1 MIKVGPVPLDRFC
14 ARSFELQR
22 IDKIKKDFLKGYRR
36 NLAILGPVNIGKTSL
51 ILKYIHHVLGKDLF
65 PIYINLEEGF
75 LKDSFLGSL
84 FFFLNK
90 FSDKAFPALGNGEEV
105 LGEKFSYFKK
115 FVHNLEECYR
125 NGDYGEL
132 LQDLLQLDKIIYR
145 HLKLRCVY
153 IIDEFFT
160 LEDLKI
166 NSWARLLREH
176 IMLNDNSLFILIS
189 SDVQKA
195 KSILHSEF
203 SLLFGNFEILELK
216 RFSYSEAI
224 EFLNHRGVSAASR
237 VLDILIFLT
246 AGYPL
251 YLDILTG
258 WIKDNLR
265 ALDEEGLIVAIRE
278 NILDNK
284 GFLYRYF
291 QEKLS
296 SSLPYKENREYLS
309 FVLEVAKGNIR
320 KKELEEKLRP
330 GLLTTSLNGHLEKSG
345 SFYRIKD
352 PLFRLWLLYA
362 YQPNVMGLKLSKR
375 EELELFSRG
384 IGNII
389 PRIYNPNDRRE
400 QKQVVQLVK
409 DLLSSFSNEYV
420 VINGRRKLLPKFTS
434 IIEKEISPEIL
445 CLVAKKKK
453 GAPWVVVVCF
463 QVPDEGTAIKLNRTF
478 LKGDYYRIFVP
489 LKSVGVNIST
499 ILKAGGFW
507 VWDMELLNYLLE
519 LYRPGY
525 IVVERD

>member
-90 FSDKAFPALGNGEEV
+90 FSDKAFPALRNGEEV
-105 LGEKFSYFKK
+105 LGEEFSYFKK

-345 SFYRIKD
+345 S
-352 PLFRLWLLYA
+352 
-362 YQPNVMGLKLSKR
+362 V
-375 EELELFSRG
+375 
-384 IGNII
+384 
-389 PRIYNPNDRRE
+389 
-400 QKQVVQLVK
+400 
-409 DLLSSFSNEYV
+409 
-420 VINGRRKLLPKFTS
+420 
-434 IIEKEISPEIL
+434 
-445 CLVAKKKK
+445 
-453 GAPWVVVVCF
+453 
-463 QVPDEGTAIKLNRTF
+463 
-478 LKGDYYRIFVP
+478 
-489 LKSVGVNIST
+489 
-499 ILKAGGFW
+499 
-507 VWDMELLNYLLE
+507 
-519 LYRPGY
+519 
-525 IVVERD
+525 